1 MVCGLDESGAYGGA
15 VVVMGAVPTQSFGA
29 GADVGWTEGGAEY
42 GKVVANY
49 DLRTRSGTCRT
60 FNDAVAF
67 RLR

>member
-1 MVCGLDESGAYGGA
+1 M
-15 VVVMGAVPTQSFGA
+15 VVMGAVPTQSFGA